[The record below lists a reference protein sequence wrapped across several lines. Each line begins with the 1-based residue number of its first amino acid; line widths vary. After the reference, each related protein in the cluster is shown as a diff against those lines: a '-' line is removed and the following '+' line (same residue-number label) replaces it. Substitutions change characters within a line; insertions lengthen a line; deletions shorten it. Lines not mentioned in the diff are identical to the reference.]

1 MRTDSSTGGDPGNS
15 ATGARAKISGFVLA
29 GGRSSRL
36 GQDKALL
43 PWPSEGN
50 GQTML
55 QHAIARLECV
65 CNTVSICADRND
77 LSCTET
83 VIADALPGSGPL
95 GGIVAALEHATTDW
109 NFILAVDLPLLPI
122 EALQALA
129 ARANAAKENE
139 GPPRSSSFGAI
150 ACILP
155 QFQGLPQPL
164 CGLYHRALAAGLRA
178 ALEAGKFKVMAA
190 LQDAANNPPAGVELH
205 GNRSVLRVELWD
217 AASFAAAM
225 QPSPNPSQWF
235 LNINTPED
243 WRQAQ
248 RLRFQ

>member
-1 MRTDSSTGGDPGNS
+1 VRQGSSTGGGPGS
-15 ATGARAKISGFVLA
+15 LATGVRAKISGFVLA
-29 GGRSSRL
+29 GGRSLRL

-55 QHAIARLECV
+55 QHAIARLQSV
-65 CNTVSICADRND
+65 CATVSICADRDD
-77 LSCTET
+77 LPGAEI
-83 VIADALPGSGPL
+83 VIPDAMPGSGPL

-122 EALQALA
+122 EVLQALA
-129 ARANAAKENE
+129 ARAYSAKGND
-139 GPPRSSSFGAI
+139 GPSRSSSFGAI

-155 QFQGLPQPL
+155 EVGGLPQPL
-164 CGLYHRALAAGLRA
+164 CGLYRRALAPGLRR
-178 ALEAGKFKVMAA
+178 ALEGGKFKVMAA
-190 LQDAANNPPAGVELH
+190 LGDAVRNPASGPELQPA
-205 GNRSVLRVELWD
+205 SPALRIELWD

-225 QPSPNPSQWF
+225 KPSPDPTEWF
-235 LNINTPED
+235 LNINTLED
-243 WRQAQ
+243 WRKTQ